1 MRIYL
6 ASDKNQISTAPDNT
20 LLYNLPK
27 AIFENSCESKK
38 NPIFVSTIKQTMDIS
53 GGQTA
58 QSKEN
63 SNEPIK
69 ATNYGGVITLTSV
82 FFFWGFIAAGNS
94 VFIPFCKNFF
104 GLDQFQSQLI
114 DFAFYLAYY
123 LGALSLFIISSQS
136 GKDLVGSWGYK
147 KSIVY
152 GLVFSALGAG
162 VMILSVE
169 GGTFVGMLFGLFIV
183 ALGFSLQQTS
193 ANPFMISLGDEST
206 GSSRINLGGG
216 VNSLGTTVGPLIVS
230 LALFGSAGALTDDA
244 IKNLELDKVI
254 ILYSCVGALFLGIAL
269 MFGFS
274 KKVPSGISIPT
285 SDKTEKASKA
295 MGTLLVITGLL
306 LACFAPVFNSYRSD
320 EAKQLVE
327 LNGALEQLQIDE
339 NEQKITQ
346 LDNDQLNT
354 KLSIEA
360 KISEIKTPLENQRM
374 GWLTGGLLVIVGGI
388 AYASIK
394 GSKQKVGWGA
404 MQYPQLT
411 LGMLAIFIY
420 VGVEVALASNLG
432 ELLKQDAFGA
442 MTTSEIA
449 PYVSMF
455 WGSLMIGRWTGAINA
470 FELKQNTKN
479 ILRFIVPLAAFAII
493 LLLTKLS
500 GYNIDNLYWYIICVF
515 IQIGAFFLTNDKP
528 AKTLLVFGV
537 LGVISTSI
545 GVVSTGD
552 LAIYGILAAG
562 LCCSIMWPCI
572 FSLSLGGLGKYQAQ
586 GSAFLVMMILG
597 GAIIPPIQGK
607 LSDLIGIQESYM
619 VSVACF
625 AFLAW
630 FAFQVKGILKRQGL
644 AFE

>member
-1 MRIYL
+1 M
-6 ASDKNQISTAPDNT
+6 
-20 LLYNLPK
+20 
-27 AIFENSCESKK
+27 ENSK
-38 NPIFVSTIKQTMDIS
+38 NLLTQP
-53 GGQTA
+53 
-58 QSKEN
+58 
-63 SNEPIK
+63 
-69 ATNYGGVITLTSV
+69 TNYGGIITLTSV

-94 VFIPFCKNFF
+94 VFIPFCKNYF

-123 LGALSLFIISSQS
+123 LGALGLFIFSSQS

-152 GLVFSALGAG
+152 GLIFSALGAG
-162 VMILSVE
+162 VMILSVQ

-216 VNSLGTTVGPLIVS
+216 INSLGTTIGPLIVA
-230 LALFGSAGALTDDA
+230 LALFGTAGAITDDA
-244 IKNLELDKVI
+244 IKNLSLSKVI
-254 ILYSCVGALFLGIAL
+254 VLYSCVGALFLGIAL
-269 MFGFS
+269 LFGFS
-274 KKVPSGISIPT
+274 KKVPSGIR
-285 SDKTEKASKA
+285 DEKTEKAGKA

-306 LACFAPVFNSYRSD
+306 LACFAPVFNSYRSN

-327 LNGALEQLQIDE
+327 LNGDLEQLQIDE
-339 NEQKITQ
+339 NNQKITK
-346 LDNDQLNT
+346 LDTEQLNT
-354 KLSIEA
+354 KLAIEA
-360 KISEIKTPLENQRM
+360 KIKEIKTPLENQRM
-374 GWLTGGLLVIVGGI
+374 AWLTGGLFVIIGGI
-388 AYASIK
+388 AYASVK
-394 GSKQKVGWGA
+394 GNKQKTGWGA

-411 LGMLAIFIY
+411 LGMLAIFVY

-432 ELLKQDAFGA
+432 ELLKQNSFGA

-470 FELKQNTKN
+470 FELKKSTKN
-479 ILRFIVPLAAFAII
+479 SLRFIVPLVAFAVI

-500 GYNIDNLYWYIICVF
+500 GYDINNLYWYILCVF

-528 AKTLLVFGV
+528 AKTLMVFGM
-537 LGVISTSI
+537 LGVIATSI
-545 GVVSTGD
+545 GVLSSGTI
-552 LAIYGILAAG
+552 AIYGILAAG

-572 FSLSLGGLGKYQAQ
+572 FSLALGGLGKYQAQ

-607 LSDLIGIQESYM
+607 LSDLIGIQESYV
-619 VSVACF
+619 VSVVCF
-625 AFLAW
+625 GFLAW
-630 FAFQVKGILKRQGL
+630 FAFRVKEILKKQGL